1 MTARSGSGAGSPGRG
16 SPAES
21 GQILITG
28 GAGFI
33 GCNLADALLSAG
45 RRVIVLDNLSRPG
58 VTANADWL
66 RERHGDLVTI
76 RVADIRNTS
85 AVAEA
90 VDAASA
96 VVHLAAQVA
105 VTESLESPVED
116 FTINAAGT
124 LHLLEALRR
133 QRRRMPLVFAST
145 NKVYGTLEGLQLEA
159 LAEAHAPADRAIRLR
174 GIGEDRPLQ
183 FSTPYGCSKGA
194 ADQYVLDYAKCYGLP
209 AVVLRMSCIYGPRQF
224 GTEEQGWV
232 AHFLFRALDGEE
244 ITLFGDGRQVRDVLH
259 VADAV
264 RAYLAVLADA
274 DDLAGTAFNLGGGV
288 ENAVSLIAMLRE
300 IEQQT
305 GRPVR
310 RRHEP
315 PRPADQLYFVADTK
329 RLRDATGW
337 APLIG
342 WREGV
347 ADLMGWAA
355 AHRAAAPPPPAERSF
370 SA

>member
-1 MTARSGSGAGSPGRG
+1 MQSRTGGNSAGRDQPAYSGP
-16 SPAES
+16 
-21 GQILITG
+21 ILVTG

-45 RRVIVLDNLSRPG
+45 RRVTVLDNLSRPG
-58 VTANADWL
+58 VAANADWL
-66 RERHGDLVTI
+66 RERHGDLVSI
-76 RVADIRNTS
+76 RLADIRNTN

-105 VTESLESPVED
+105 VTESLERPVED

-133 QRRRMPLVFAST
+133 QQRRVPLVFAST
-145 NKVYGTLEGLQLEA
+145 NKVYGTLQGLELEE
-159 LAEAHAPADRAIRLR
+159 LAESYAPADRAIRLR

-232 AHFLFRALDGEE
+232 AHFLFRAIEGGEV
-244 ITLFGDGRQVRDVLH
+244 TLFGDGRQMRDILH

-274 DDLAGTAFNLGGGV
+274 DHLAGTAFNLGGGV

-300 IEQQT
+300 IEHQT

-337 APLIG
+337 APRIG

-347 ADLMGWAA
+347 ADLMGWAV
-355 AHRAAAPPPPAERSF
+355 AHRAAAVAPAAERSF